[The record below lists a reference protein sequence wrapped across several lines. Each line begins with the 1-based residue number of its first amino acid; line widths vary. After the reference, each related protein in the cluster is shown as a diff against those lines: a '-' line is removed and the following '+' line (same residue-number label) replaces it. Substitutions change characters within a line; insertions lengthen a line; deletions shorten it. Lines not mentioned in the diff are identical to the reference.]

1 MLKILL
7 YTLPLTVG
15 FVSGLLSAAGLGDW
29 FLQLNKPLWMP
40 PSWLF
45 GPVWTLLYALMGHS
59 LYKTW
64 KSPPGSNKTKALLLF
79 GLQLTC
85 NFFWSLVFFRWH
97 HLSGALFEILLT
109 WLSIVLWIRSLYT
122 LNKISAWIQI
132 PYLLWVSFA
141 SVLTFA
147 LYQLN
152 G

>member
-64 KSPPGSNKTKALLLF
+64 KSPPGPAKTKALLLF
-79 GLQLTC
+79 GDRKSTRL
-85 NFFWSLVFFRWH
+85 NSSH
-97 HLSGALFEILLT
+97 E
-109 WLSIVLWIRSLYT
+109 WISRMPS
-122 LNKISAWIQI
+122 SA
-132 PYLLWVSFA
+132 
-141 SVLTFA
+141 
-147 LYQLN
+147 
-152 G
+152 